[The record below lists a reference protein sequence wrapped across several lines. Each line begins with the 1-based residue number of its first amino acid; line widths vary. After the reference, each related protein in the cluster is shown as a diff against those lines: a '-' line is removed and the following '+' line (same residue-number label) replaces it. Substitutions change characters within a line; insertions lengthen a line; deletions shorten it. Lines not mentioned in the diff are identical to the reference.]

1 MGYMFC
7 YCSSLTNLDVSN
19 FNTANVTNMYG
30 MFSNCSKLT
39 SLDLS
44 NFDTANVTDM
54 GWMFCTCSSLT
65 SLDVSNF
72 DTANV
77 TDMGYMFS
85 GDSKLK
91 YVVFGN
97 NFKWEKSNGFSSTG
111 TNWKK
116 VKDENGIELDDTT
129 KYSGIDIESLTS
141 FTTPTL
147 AGTWQKLT
155 FEEQSKEFYYSTSIQ
170 EWKINGASD
179 GTGSYVYEES
189 QEKNGNNEQTNYI
202 EISEDGKITISA
214 SAPVGDYSYIVR
226 VTDTNT
232 TATTTAKMTIS
243 IKYPSLTLNV
253 NGGEISGTNVY
264 YPKYGTASV
273 YSAEKGTEEIKMN
286 IPTKTGHTFVG
297 WYTEASDGNQILTS
311 DNIGTGTEVSG
322 YMNTAKQW
330 VMVEDKILYA
340 HWVANTYVIKYNGNG
355 ATGGE
360 TKNSNHTYD
369 VNKNLT
375 ANGYE
380 RKYTVTYNHNYE
392 NSTNINKTAEYSF
405 AGWSDSENGKKIYN
419 NEQSVINLT
428 TVANST
434 VNLYALWNS
443 SSVTYAPSRNGH
455 IFAGWYSEADC
466 KNKVSD
472 GTYTP
477 TKNITLYAHWEI
489 DESQT
494 KELSYT
500 VEYYKDGKVVSGD
513 TQTETNTVQI
523 LQPDTLTVNKDKI
536 NTSNKYVG
544 YKLAKIEVNTEE
556 KDIPSIVNNGDVIKV
571 YYVKNTSVIVKYLE
585 KGNTDNLVLADEE
598 IIEGY
603 IGKDYTTEQKEI
615 ENYTFVE
622 STNNTSGTMTETPI
636 TVIYYYLQ
644 NTKVIVNH
652 IDKNSG
658 EMLKTITEEGKV
670 GDEYTSKSDNFEGYV
685 LVESPENT
693 TVTMAKDTITLN
705 YYYVKVS
712 EGVIEKHVNIITGE
726 ILYNELHEGNEGTSY
741 ETTSKEFESYQMV
754 TNKMYYL
761 IDENLLVEL
770 EKYTE
775 EEQEELKEAY
785 EVSTLEE
792 IIANY
797 KEEILDKVLKDK
809 ELNAKD
815 SYIPEN
821 HEGIMKPELIEVIY
835 YYIRPA
841 SVKTMY
847 VDIVTG
853 NELETPDYKYGYEG
867 DEYETQEKEI
877 QDYKLV
883 EEKYPTNSKGTM
895 EVTVSED
902 GVITP
907 ETTVTYYYVHNAKVV
922 EKHINVK
929 TNELI
934 EETTYEGSEGD
945 SYKTTSKEFEGYDL
959 VESKLPESAE
969 GTMTVDEI
977 EVNYYYIRKTNV
989 VVEYIDKNTGK
1000 NLLEKVEDSSEDEK
1014 TYTEVDSTEYI
1025 YGHEGDSYKTEEKK
1039 FESYVLVETSNN
1051 TEGTM
1056 ETTVSEDGTIGITIY
1071 VKYYYAHPSSGVVE
1085 KPIDIMTGELIEKE
1099 TIYEGYEGDSYKT
1112 TSKEFEG
1119 YDLVESK
1126 LPENAEGTMTLD
1138 EIEVKYYYIRKIK
1151 ITVEYLEVGTDKK
1164 LAENE
1169 EINGH
1174 EGDSYIANSKDIN
1187 GFTLV
1192 ESPENATGT
1201 MGKTNIKVTYR
1212 YKANTAVEN
1221 KENITSTTTVI
1232 NNTQTTIINNN
1243 TQQSSTQPATTNANT
1258 STNSNTSKISS
1269 PSTGDI
1275 APVVAVGTIF
1285 AVVILNLIQIKIS
1298 NSKKSVNKKRKKHKI
1313 KGKRYK

>member
-1 MGYMFC
+1 MGSMFCNCSSLTNLDVSNFNTANVTNMYGMFSNCSKLTSLDLSNFDTANVTDMGWMFCTCSSLTNLDLSSFNTANVTDMGYMFC

-330 VMVEDKILYA
+330 VMVEDKI
-340 HWVANTYVIKYNGNG
+340 
-355 ATGGE
+355 
-360 TKNSNHTYD
+360 
-369 VNKNLT
+369 
-375 ANGYE
+375 
-380 RKYTVTYNHNYE
+380 
-392 NSTNINKTAEYSF
+392 
-405 AGWSDSENGKKIYN
+405 
-419 NEQSVINLT
+419 
-428 TVANST
+428 
-434 VNLYALWNS
+434 
-443 SSVTYAPSRNGH
+443 
-455 IFAGWYSEADC
+455 
-466 KNKVSD
+466 
-472 GTYTP
+472 
-477 TKNITLYAHWEI
+477 LYAHWEI